1 VIRLLRF
8 VGVTNAA
15 VWFGAAVF
23 FTLFVAPG
31 IKSTDV
37 QSLLGAKNFPFFGGA
52 IGQIILS
59 RYFKLHL
66 LCASIALVHSIVERL
81 YFGRSNKGMWTGLLV
96 TMFLL
101 SLLASFW
108 LGPEKLTR
116 SHNTQYSADP
126 KITPAQR
133 DTAAKSFRKWDSI
146 FQVVNVFMMG
156 GVAVVLWRVVTPSD
170 ELRFV
175 GSGKFRG

>member
-8 VGVTNAA
+8 VGITNAA

-23 FTLFVAPG
+23 FTLFIAPG
-31 IKSTDV
+31 IKSSEV
-37 QSLLGAKNFPFFGGA
+37 QALLGAKNFPFFGGA
-52 IGQIILS
+52 ISQVLLA
-59 RYFKLHL
+59 RYFNLHL

-81 YFGRSNKGMWTGLLV
+81 YFGRSNKGMWTGMLV
-96 TMFLL
+96 TLFLL
-101 SLLASFW
+101 SLLASLW
-108 LGPEKLTR
+108 LGPEKLAK
-116 SHNTQYSADP
+116 SHNAQYSTDS

-133 DTAAKSFRKWDSI
+133 DAAARSFRKWDSI
-146 FQVVNVFMMG
+146 FQVVNVFMIG

-170 ELRFV
+170 EMRFV